1 MKGCGYSNK
10 IRAGTDLIARDFIVA
25 SAEADTRKNALS
37 VYTEYFYAVKPL
49 VGNWY
54 VKTSNGILF
63 NEYL

>member
-49 VGNWY
+49 VGN
-54 VKTSNGILF
+54 
-63 NEYL
+63 